1 MQNNLGLFVQKR
13 ALLNPTTEAVVD
25 VASGRRQTYAELDE
39 RCNRVAN
46 GLTDTGLQ
54 TGKPIFIIQWQE
66 GRRRLVYPDELAR
79 YELIY
84 PFPAWESR

>member
-1 MQNNLGLFVQKR
+1 MLVLSVREDDQR
-13 ALLNPTTEAVVD
+13 ALTLDAVEVVQREDQAVVEGG
-25 VASGRRQTYAELDE
+25 AAF
-39 RCNRVAN
+39 
-46 GLTDTGLQ
+46 GLQ